1 MPALGHISPHLSVCC
16 ENSGPPMSGPELI
29 SGLPPLEQ
37 RASQIGTHSG
47 LSEDLKDLTRKPEIL
62 SSLHFDSV
70 YKHRYWEE
78 EGEGEGE
85 EDIIDVTT
93 VGLKIRGQP
102 GNIDT

>member
-1 MPALGHISPHLSVCC
+1 MKIQ
-16 ENSGPPMSGPELI
+16 
-29 SGLPPLEQ
+29 GLPCLALNSSQ
-37 RASQIGTHSG
+37 ASLHSNRGVSQIGTHSG

-62 SSLHFDSV
+62 SCLHFDSV

-85 EDIIDVTT
+85 EDIIEVTT